1 LLGFFEA
8 LNSPSKIIPKSHQMG
23 APEIRSEPTELAPI
37 TFATATRPISR
48 QTVATVKTAII
59 RQQPCDAAY
68 FTHFTY
74 GTALY

>member
-1 LLGFFEA
+1 MLGFFEA

-23 APEIRSEPTELAPI
+23 APEIRSELTELAPI
-37 TFATATRPISR
+37 TFATASRPIR
-48 QTVATVKTAII
+48 RWTVATVKTEII
-59 RQQPCDAAY
+59 RQQPDDATY

>member
-1 LLGFFEA
+1 
-8 LNSPSKIIPKSHQMG
+8 MG

-37 TFATATRPISR
+37 TFATASGPIRR

-59 RQQPCDAAY
+59 LQQPGDAAY